1 MSVNDPISDMLTRI
15 RNGASAGLETV
26 QMPHSKMRE
35 SIARILKAE
44 GFIKESV
51 SEKDGVHKTLKLY
64 MKYGQDREPIIRGLR
79 RVSKPGLRR
88 YSGGAKMPRVVGGVG
103 IAIVSTSRGLLTD
116 REARKSK
123 IGGEVLCYVW

>member
-35 SIARILKAE
+35 SIAQILKAE
-44 GFIKESV
+44 GFIRDAV
-51 SEKDGVHKTLKLY
+51 SEKDGTHKSLKLY
-64 MKYGQDREPIIRGLR
+64 MKYGQDREPVIRGLR

-103 IAIVSTSRGLLTD
+103 IAIISTSRGLLTD
-116 REARKSK
+116 RDARKSK
-123 IGGEVLCYVW
+123 VGGEVLCYVW